1 MCVWGGKG
9 RYACQRGLDAF
20 FSVTFQYEF
29 KKFQLSRSK
38 PPDPPPLNTHILAWV
53 VSRVKCLK
61 SRRFFFKFT
70 LLVRERQPESSFH
83 IRFI

>member
-38 PPDPPPLNTHILAWV
+38 PPDPPPPKHTHT
-53 VSRVKCLK
+53 RVG
-61 SRRFFFKFT
+61 S
-70 LLVRERQPESSFH
+70 E
-83 IRFI
+83 